1 MVRFY
6 TLPSGE
12 IMIPEQ
18 AKSEIIKRRAA
29 GGTWTGIANWIEN
42 TFGIP
47 IHRSTV
53 QRWHDKEILDQE
65 DQVYPQSETAE
76 KVRLDKKIL
85 TYKSEVDLYKK
96 LYNQALKDSVK
107 QQLIIEAIRELT
119 PAFEEVP
126 LKEPYHPNK
135 DAFSKSPQIVVAP
148 LTDTHIGESV
158 NAEQMLSLNKY
169 NFTVFNKRLFGWAN
183 QVLNLVTYR
192 RNIAPVNHL
201 IIPMLGDMIS
211 GDIHE
216 ELARSNIS
224 NCMEQMIRGANLI
237 AQALMHLAPHFKS
250 IEVPCVV
257 GNHGRMTRKPPMKDK
272 YLDWDYMLYQ
282 WVAAFC
288 KNQKNITF
296 DISKSFANLFSVY
309 DKKIL
314 IMHGDSV
321 SGAGSNTSIT
331 RAITS
336 FRGVL
341 QYKKNL
347 AAELNIKE
355 DVVHFDNVMIGHFH
369 RIDEIDIGTGELHI
383 CGCMKG
389 PDEFALQRLHTA
401 TKPKQ
406 LVTYWHP
413 TYGYIGKEVIYL
425 NRYDD
430 GEDSDAGNM
439 FRDYIPKE
447 WAKLIPS

>member
-1 MVRFY
+1 
-6 TLPSGE
+6 
-12 IMIPEQ
+12 MIPEQ
-18 AKSEIIKRRAA
+18 AKSEIIKRKAA
-29 GGTWTGIANWIEN
+29 GQTWTGISQWIQEK
-42 TFGIP
+42 FGISV
-47 IHRSTV
+47 HRSTI
-53 QRWHDKEILDQE
+53 QRWHDKELWASE
-65 DQVYPQSETAE
+65 EEVYPENNSDRI
-76 KVRLDKKIL
+76 RLDKKVSA
-85 TYKSEVDLYKK
+85 YKAEADFYKK
-96 LYNQALKDSVK
+96 LYQQVIKDTTK
-107 QQLIIEAIRELT
+107 KELIIDAIHELA
-119 PAFEEVP
+119 PAFDAVP
-126 LKEPYHPNK
+126 VYDAPTLSK
-135 DAFSKSPQIVVAP
+135 DLFGKSPQTVVAP

-158 NAEQMLSLNKY
+158 NAEQMITLNNY
-169 NFTVFNKRLFGWAN
+169 NFTIFNKRLFGWSH
-183 QVLNLVTYR
+183 QLLNLVNYR
-192 RNIAPVNHL
+192 RNIAPVNNL

-237 AQALMHLAPHFKS
+237 AQALLYLAPHFQS

-272 YLDWDYMLYQ
+272 YMDWDYMLYQ

-288 KNQKNITF
+288 RNQKNIKF
-296 DISKSFANLFSVY
+296 DISKSFINLFSVY
-309 DKKIL
+309 NNKIL

-331 RAITS
+331 GAITKL
-336 FRGVL
+336 RGVL
-341 QYKKNL
+341 QYRKNL
-347 AAELNIKE
+347 ATELGLNE
-355 DVVHFDNVMIGHFH
+355 EVVHFDNAMIGHFH

-389 PDEFALQRLHTA
+389 PDEFALQRLHAA

-413 TYGYIGKEVIYL
+413 NYGYVGKEVIYL

-430 GEDSDAGNM
+430 VEDADAANI
-439 FRDYIPKE
+439 FRDYIPNE
-447 WAKLIPS
+447 WSRLIIS